1 MMIGIWWTH
10 ISKFGHLYWSPDWG
24 FWRMLEV
31 SDLGFHILKIIWIYH
46 WVLIIIFFW
55 FCSVNIYLKV
65 KKHLWPSSYDWSGF
79 FILLIIRYGHMS
91 LINCGCELWLSI
103 LISKE
108 QKTYMSCKSW
118 NLMTILLILDGQ
130 ESYCEVHV
138 AEQKL

>member
-138 AEQKL
+138 AEQTL